1 LLLRKGEGCVM
12 TPLVKYTVGLIGEI
26 FWAVG
31 DAITAS
37 AADTGNM
44 HDLTIG
50 IFSDE
55 GGLIFWYN
63 EKLLW
68 MMEQII
74 SGLRFSIAGY

>member
-1 LLLRKGEGCVM
+1 MEN
-12 TPLVKYTVGLIGEI
+12 LVKYTVGLIGEI
-26 FWAVG
+26 IWSVG

-37 AADTGNM
+37 AADTGDM

-50 IFSDE
+50 IFSDD

-74 SGLRFSIAGY
+74 SGLRFTLAGY